1 MNKRNY
7 LATIVYD
14 AQGAD
19 GTSDE
24 MIPKLSEM
32 IREVEGE
39 VDKVENQ
46 GAHDFAY
53 PQSNKI
59 KVGTFLQFEISGD
72 PDMPVRLK
80 DKLRLEKKVDRVLI
94 ERK

>member
-14 AQGAD
+14 ARGAD

-32 IREVEGE
+32 IREAEGE
-39 VDKVENQ
+39 VNKVENQ
-46 GAHDFAY
+46 GVHDFAY
-53 PQSNKI
+53 PQSK
-59 KVGTFLQFEISGD
+59 E
-72 PDMPVRLK
+72 
-80 DKLRLEKKVDRVLI
+80 
-94 ERK
+94 

>member
-14 AQGAD
+14 ARGAD

-39 VDKVENQ
+39 VNKVENQ
-46 GAHDFAY
+46 GAHDFCLSSK
-53 PQSNKI
+53 QGNE
-59 KVGTFLQFEISGD
+59 VGYL
-72 PDMPVRLK
+72 PAV
-80 DKLRLEKKVDRVLI
+80 
-94 ERK
+94 